1 MDKITKKYELMLILD
16 AHLSKDDKDAI
27 IKSVN
32 DVINKSGGK
41 VINTQVWF
49 EKQKF
54 TFEIKKKS
62 EGTYYLINFAAEK
75 PAIAKIRAY
84 LRLNEKILR
93 SLILE
98 VAAHAT
104 KEAVQASIN

>member
-1 MDKITKKYELMLILD
+1 MEINKITKKYELMLIVD
-16 AHLSKDDKDAI
+16 AHLAKEEKDAI
-27 IKSVN
+27 VKGVN
-32 DVINKSGGK
+32 DMIIKSGGK

-62 EGTYYLINFAAEK
+62 EGTYFLINFVSEK
-75 PAIAKIRAY
+75 PAIAKIRGH
-84 LRLNEKILR
+84 LRLNEKVLR

-98 VAAHAT
+98 VDSHVT
-104 KEAVQASIN
+104 REAVQV